1 MGARNWSKNEVK
13 LYLLKRKGFIKLALR
28 HGVDLV
34 PSFSFN
40 EQLIYKQIS
49 PHKGSFLQKLQDAIE
64 KLLGFIPV
72 IFFGRGIFN
81 YTFGLLPY
89 RKPINVVIGSP
100 IKVKQVSSPSYEDID
115 RLHATY
121 VEALKKLYEDHNPIY
136 GNKDVKLLI
145 E

>member
-1 MGARNWSKNEVK
+1 M
-13 LYLLKRKGFIKLALR
+13 
-28 HGVDLV
+28 
-34 PSFSFN
+34 
-40 EQLIYKQIS
+40 
-49 PHKGSFLQKLQDAIE
+49 
-64 KLLGFIPV
+64 
-72 IFFGRGIFN
+72 
-81 YTFGLLPY
+81 PY

-100 IKVKQVSSPSYEDID
+100 IKVKQVSSPSDDDID